1 MVETNAEALADM
13 KRWIRLVKIAC
24 NRVDVINQLL
34 PSDAAICERARS
46 GGVDLC
52 IGGRVLFSYRNWDCP
67 GMEKLLVKLETVLDF
82 VWLID
87 PYL

>member
-1 MVETNAEALADM
+1 MEKPNAEVLADM
-13 KRWIRLVKIAC
+13 ERWIGLVKIAC

-34 PSDAAICERARS
+34 PSDAAICERSRT

-67 GMEKLLVKLETVLDF
+67 GMENLLAKLETLLDF